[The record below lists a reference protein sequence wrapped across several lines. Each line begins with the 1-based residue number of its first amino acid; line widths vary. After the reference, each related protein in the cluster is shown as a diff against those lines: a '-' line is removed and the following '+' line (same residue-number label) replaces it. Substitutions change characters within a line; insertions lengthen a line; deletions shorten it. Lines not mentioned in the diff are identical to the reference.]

1 MLDVVRQKVEI
12 ERCAANVRN
21 PAAGPQ
27 SKVLDDATQEV
38 PMSVVVR
45 FPTSNMTRSQYDS
58 VHDALEQSGNWPAPG
73 CLSHICFGDEDNLR
87 VSEVW
92 ESREQLAAFGET
104 LGPHIQA
111 AGIQMSGEPE
121 MFDVVRFENF
131 ATD

>member
-1 MLDVVRQKVEI
+1 
-12 ERCAANVRN
+12 
-21 PAAGPQ
+21 
-27 SKVLDDATQEV
+27 
-38 PMSVVVR
+38 MSVVVR

-58 VHDALEQSGNWPAPG
+58 VHDALEQSGKWPAPG
-73 CLSHICFGDEDNLR
+73 CWSHICFGDADNLR

-121 MFDVVRFENF
+121 IFDVVRFETF
-131 ATD
+131 TTG